1 MEHLSKMSHLRVH
14 TPLVARVCKVIQ
26 YYMNKDFVHAKNECM
41 YFSIKNEP
49 LLTKFAMLLLVKGRK
64 NW

>member
-1 MEHLSKMSHLRVH
+1 VH